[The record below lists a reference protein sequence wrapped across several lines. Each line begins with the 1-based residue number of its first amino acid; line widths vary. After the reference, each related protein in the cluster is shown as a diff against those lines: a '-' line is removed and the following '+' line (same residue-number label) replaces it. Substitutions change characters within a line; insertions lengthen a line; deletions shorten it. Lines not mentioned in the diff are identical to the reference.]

1 MQLLDKFQG
10 AMVFSA
16 IGDALGWPSELG
28 IYRRHISGF
37 FDWKKKVGGRY
48 FGFEETIRAGSY
60 SDDTQLTLSIARC
73 IDENG
78 NFDADKFAYLEL
90 PLWRDYERGG
100 GRSIKTAAE
109 SFEKTKR
116 DWMKNFYKKGNL
128 NYRNAGGNGAAMRVL
143 PISLANMDGN
153 NKLLCETFKNAIIT
167 HGHPRA
173 ILGAIVYSFLI
184 NFIIKQTS
192 LQKEII
198 LDYLKELINF
208 SSKPLREY
216 EWFNEWINKWDKNPP
231 GGIKFKENF
240 SNTREEA
247 FNFLNEMVRM
257 LDIQDDRRYYQVTG
271 ALSKAT
277 RGSGLSTVFV
287 AIYLFLKYINDPQ
300 KALNVSVN
308 TIGSDTDT
316 IANFVGGL
324 FGAYYGLNIIPN
336 GLLKQLQDSEYIL
349 KLARRLYSIAIGET
363 LKEPLSTIKT
373 DRRDYFLLI
382 DAWKIGL
389 YQMFWDALDEGAI
402 LTHPILGKGK
412 IIRKET
418 KQLFRQDYVAKI
430 IEVSFDCGQ
439 TCVFHSR
446 VKKELSSILVG
457 EFPRKETPEEKLQK
471 LLSDGLI
478 RGSKGKFDDFTPTK
492 ALGKPLSEILREV
505 RGNE

>member
-1 MQLLDKFQG
+1 
-10 AMVFSA
+10 
-16 IGDALGWPSELG
+16 
-28 IYRRHISGF
+28 
-37 FDWKKKVGGRY
+37 
-48 FGFEETIRAGSY
+48 
-60 SDDTQLTLSIARC
+60 
-73 IDENG
+73 
-78 NFDADKFAYLEL
+78 
-90 PLWRDYERGG
+90 
-100 GRSIKTAAE
+100 
-109 SFEKTKR
+109 
-116 DWMKNFYKKGNL
+116 
-128 NYRNAGGNGAAMRVL
+128 
-143 PISLANMDGN
+143 
-153 NKLLCETFKNAIIT
+153 
-167 HGHPRA
+167 
-173 ILGAIVYSFLI
+173 
-184 NFIIKQTS
+184 
-192 LQKEII
+192 
-198 LDYLKELINF
+198 
-208 SSKPLREY
+208 
-216 EWFNEWINKWDKNPP
+216 
-231 GGIKFKENF
+231 
-240 SNTREEA
+240 
-247 FNFLNEMVRM
+247 M